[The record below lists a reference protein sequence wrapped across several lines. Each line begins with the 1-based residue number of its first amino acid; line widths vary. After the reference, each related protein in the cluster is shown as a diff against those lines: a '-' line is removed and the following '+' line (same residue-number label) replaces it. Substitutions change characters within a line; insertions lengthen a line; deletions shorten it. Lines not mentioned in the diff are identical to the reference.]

1 VVFSAHPRL
10 LTRINQV
17 FNQRELAEL
26 FINSQLLRGIRDESD
41 VRDMPAEKRQLAL
54 RAMRNAQNSMRICL
68 GGKGVGP
75 CRLPAHGRVALT
87 AGSIP
92 RSFATAHTT
101 PVCRQ
106 SSPIPVIQPESHA
119 DTA

>member
-1 VVFSAHPRL
+1 MCRRL
-10 LTRINQV
+10 LTHPENTGYQTTDFVRQSREPSVQLGSSSWSPPRFLTIELTRIVAV

-75 CRLPAHGRVALT
+75 RRLRDHGPWR
-87 AGSIP
+87 
-92 RSFATAHTT
+92 
-101 PVCRQ
+101 
-106 SSPIPVIQPESHA
+106 
-119 DTA
+119 